1 MLAKAPWKSFLWGLF
16 LSMAASGAAVDR
28 TFVIVR
34 GMDVLRKGLSIS
46 TQTRW
51 FMKFGLH
58 IEQFH

>member
-1 MLAKAPWKSFLWGLF
+1 
-16 LSMAASGAAVDR
+16 MAASGEALDG